1 MLANAIEPNCVFFE
15 MIDPEK
21 GTKVTE
27 KEDVLRIMTQKL
39 CASIGLPDCKDI
51 LDSVYSRENERST
64 GIERG
69 LAVPHCRTGAVK
81 RIHISLAILKEG
93 IDWGS
98 FDGKPTHFIFLVVGP
113 NDKPEE
119 YLKLLSQISRLMKS
133 DTIRERLYDAK
144 TPQEVIA
151 LLKEE

>member
-1 MLANAIEPNCVFFE
+1 MLADAIDPKCVFFNIVDE
-15 MIDPEK
+15 EK
-21 GTKVTE
+21 GSEVSE
-27 KEDVLRIMTQKL
+27 KEDVLRIMTEKL
-39 CASIGLPDCKDI
+39 CASIGLPICKEI
-51 LDSVYSRENERST
+51 LDSVYNRERERST

-69 LAVPHCRTGAVK
+69 LAVPHCRTSAVN
-81 RIHISLAILKEG
+81 RIYIGLSIIKKG

-113 NDKPEE
+113 SDKPEE

-133 DTIRERLYDAK
+133 DAIRDRLFNAK
-144 TPQEVIA
+144 TANEVVA

>member
-1 MLANAIEPNCVFFE
+1 MLADAIDINSVFFE
-15 MIDPEK
+15 ILDEEK
-21 GTKVTE
+21 RVPVTE
-27 KEDVLRIMTQKL
+27 KEEVLRIMTQKL
-39 CASIGLPDCKDI
+39 CASIGLPACKDI
-51 LDSVYSRENERST
+51 LDSVYNRERERST

-69 LAVPHCRTGAVK
+69 LAVPHCRTSEVN
-81 RIHISLAILKEG
+81 RIYISLAILKKG

-113 NDKPEE
+113 SEKPED

-133 DTIRERLYDAK
+133 DTIRDRLFNSK
-144 TPQEVIA
+144 TSQEVIS